1 MNINLLE
8 ITTDELL
15 EKFGAGKHK
24 PGSGSAAALQGMLTA
39 KLLTTVISLTNL
51 PKRHKKYGKVLPTLL
66 EMDEKIQ
73 ERIFLRL
80 TELFQEDAIQ
90 FDKAITARK
99 ERDKENDA
107 IKSNLLGQK
116 ALKEL
121 KGAIYIPIEIAKLCV
136 ELAEISEYV
145 FDNAFQGARGDSQVA
160 LSGSV
165 AGIAGCISI
174 IQLNL
179 LSFGSDEYIWTSEI
193 DTETKKLKKQF
204 TRLNKI
210 AEIKL
215 EKLEKEVSDKRRLYK
230 EVDELLN
237 KLKSKTKLTYKDIED
252 AASDFQNL
260 LWKHRDLIWLNN
272 SPNHPAKV
280 LQPGIALKKALAYNF
295 VQVEK
300 LDIIDDENGRFETA
314 GIIDQKDKIV
324 LISNN
329 FDKNTQNFTSAHEL
343 GHALLHKQTILHRD
357 RPINGT
363 TDNFKRNITERQAD
377 KFATNFLMPAKL
389 VKNEF
394 IEIFQTDRFVINQLT
409 AFNLIKDSPS
419 KLRNECKNLRGLA
432 TKLASSER
440 YDNQSFISIAELFN
454 VSVTAMAIRLEELG
468 LIEF

>member
-51 PKRHKKYGKVLPTLL
+51 PKRQNKYGKYLPNLL
-66 EMDEKIQ
+66 KMDEKIKK
-73 ERIFLRL
+73 RIFPKL

-99 ERDKENDA
+99 ERDNENDVV
-107 IKSNLLGQK
+107 KSNLLGKK

-121 KGAIYIPIEIAKLCV
+121 KGAIDIPIEITKLCI
-136 ELAEISEYV
+136 ELAEIADYV

-160 LSGSV
+160 LSGAV
-165 AGIAGCISI
+165 AGIAGCLSI

-179 LSFGSDEYIWTSEI
+179 LSFGSDEYSWTSKI
-193 DTETKKLKKQF
+193 NTETKKLKKRF
-204 TRLNKI
+204 IELNKI
-210 AEIKL
+210 AESKI
-215 EKLEKEVSDKRRLYK
+215 EKLENEVSAKAQLYK
-230 EVDELLN
+230 DVDKLLRD
-237 KLKSKTKLTYKDIED
+237 LKSKTKLTYKEIEV

-260 LWKHRDLIWLNN
+260 LWKHKELIWVNN
-272 SPNHPAKV
+272 TPNHPAKV

-300 LDIIDDENGRFETA
+300 LDIIDDEYGTFETA
-314 GIIDQKDKIV
+314 GIIDQKDRIV
-324 LISNN
+324 LVSNN
-329 FDKNTQNFTSAHEL
+329 FDKNTQNFTTAHEL
-343 GHALLHKQTILHRD
+343 GHALLHKQAVLHRD

-363 TDNFKRNITERQAD
+363 SDKFKRNITERQAD

-394 IEIFQTDRFVINQLT
+394 VEMFQTERFIIDELT

-419 KLRNECKNLRGLA
+419 KLRNDCKNLRGLA
-432 TKLASSER
+432 LKLASSER
-440 YDNQSFISIAELFN
+440 YNNQSFVSIAELFN
-454 VSVTAMAIRLEELG
+454 VSFSAMAIRLEELG
-468 LIEF
+468 LVEY

>member
-51 PKRHKKYGKVLPTLL
+51 PKRHKRYGKVLPTLL

-73 ERIFLRL
+73 KRIFPRL

-99 ERDKENDA
+99 ERDKEKDV
-107 IKSNLLGQK
+107 IKSNLLGK
-116 ALKEL
+116 DALKEL
-121 KGAIYIPIEIAKLCV
+121 KGAIYIPIEIAKLCI
-136 ELAEISEYV
+136 ELAEISDYV

-160 LSGSV
+160 LSGAV
-165 AGIAGCISI
+165 AGIAGCLSI

-179 LSFGSDEYIWTSEI
+179 LSFGSDEYTWTSEI
-193 DTETKKLKKQF
+193 NTETEKLKKQF

-210 AEIKL
+210 SEKKI
-215 EKLEKEVSDKRRLYK
+215 EKLENEVSDKTKLYK
-230 EVDELLN
+230 EVDKLLN
-237 KLKSKTKLTYKDIED
+237 KLKSKAKLTYKDIEK

-260 LWKHRDLIWLNN
+260 LWKHKDLIWLNN
-272 SPNHPAKV
+272 APNHPAKV

-295 VQVEK
+295 VLVDK
-300 LDIIDDENGRFETA
+300 LDVIDDENGRFETA

-324 LISNN
+324 LISDN

-363 TDNFKRNITERQAD
+363 AGTSKRNTTERQAD

-394 IEIFQTDRFVINQLT
+394 IEMFQTDKFIINELT

-419 KLRNECKNLRGLA
+419 KLRNDCKSLRGLA
-432 TKLASSER
+432 VKLASSER
-440 YDNQSFISIAELFN
+440 YNNQSFVSISELFN

>member
-15 EKFGAGKHK
+15 KKFGAGKHK

-51 PKRHKKYGKVLPTLL
+51 PKRHKKYEKALPILL
-66 EMDEKIQ
+66 KMDKKIQ
-73 ERIFLRL
+73 ERIFTRL

-99 ERDKENDA
+99 ERDKENDV
-107 IKSNLLGQK
+107 IKCNLLSKK
-116 ALKEL
+116 ALEEL
-121 KGAIYIPIEIAKLCV
+121 KGAIYIPIEIAKLCI

-160 LSGSV
+160 LSGAV
-165 AGIAGCISI
+165 AGIAGCLSI

-179 LSFGSDEYIWTSEI
+179 LSFGSDEYTWTSEI
-193 DTETKKLKKQF
+193 ITETEKLKKQF
-204 TRLNKI
+204 KRLNKV
-210 AEIKL
+210 AERKI
-215 EKLEKEVSDKRRLYK
+215 EKLEKELSDKTKLYK

-237 KLKSKTKLTYKDIED
+237 KLKSKTKLTYKDIEY
-252 AASDFQNL
+252 AVSDFQNL
-260 LWKHRDLIWLNN
+260 LWKHRNLIWLNN
-272 SPNHPAKV
+272 APNHPAKI
-280 LQPGIALKKALAYNF
+280 LQPSIILKKALAYNF

-300 LDIIDDENGRFETA
+300 LDIIDDENGKFETA

-329 FDKNTQNFTSAHEL
+329 FDKDTQNFTAAHEL
-343 GHALLHKQTILHRD
+343 GHALLHKHTILHRD

-363 TDNFKRNITERQAD
+363 IENFKRNITERQAD
-377 KFATNFLMPAKL
+377 TFATNFLMPAKL

-394 IEIFQTDRFVINQLT
+394 IELFQTDKFVINELT

-419 KLRNECKNLRGLA
+419 KLRNDCKNLRGLA
-432 TKLASSER
+432 MKIASSER
-440 YDNQSFISIAELFN
+440 YNNKSFISIAELFN
-454 VSVTAMAIRLEELG
+454 VSITAMAIRLEELG

>member
-51 PKRHKKYGKVLPTLL
+51 PKRQRKYGKVIPNLL
-66 EMDEKIQ
+66 EMN
-73 ERIFLRL
+73 ERIQDRIFPKL

-99 ERDKENDA
+99 ERDKENDVV
-107 IKSNLLGQK
+107 KSNLLGKK
-116 ALKEL
+116 ALDEL
-121 KGAIYIPIEIAKLCV
+121 KGAIYIPIEIAKLCN
-136 ELAEISEYV
+136 ELAEISDYV

-160 LSGSV
+160 LSGAV
-165 AGIAGCISI
+165 AGTAGCLSI

-179 LSFGSDEYIWTSEI
+179 LSFGSDEYPWTLEI
-193 DTETKKLKKQF
+193 NTETKKLKNKF
-204 TRLNKI
+204 VELNKV
-210 AEIKL
+210 AERKI
-215 EKLEKEVSDKRRLYK
+215 EKLENEVSNKAKLYK
-230 EVDELLN
+230 EVDKLVN
-237 KLKSKTKLTYKDIED
+237 NLKSKSKITYKDIEE
-252 AASDFQNL
+252 ASSDFQNL
-260 LWKHRDLIWLNN
+260 LWKHRELIWLNN
-272 SPNHPAKV
+272 APNHPAKI
-280 LQPGIALKKALAYNF
+280 LQPALALKKALAYNF

-300 LDIIDDENGRFETA
+300 LDMIDEENGSFETA

-343 GHALLHKQTILHRD
+343 GHALLHKQTVLHRD

-363 TDNFKRNITERQAD
+363 SENFKRNITERQAD

-394 IEIFQTDRFVINQLT
+394 FEMFQTEKFIINELT
-409 AFNLIKDSPS
+409 AFNLVKDSPS
-419 KLRNECKNLRGLA
+419 RLRNECENLRGLA
-432 TKLASSER
+432 MKIASSER
-440 YDNQSFISIAELFN
+440 YNNQSFVSIAELFS
-454 VSVTAMAIRLEELG
+454 VSVTAMAIRLEELR